1 VPPAIASSLNL
12 ALEEAISNVV
22 DHGYNDAAPHEID
35 VRGGGLASG
44 GSMNPRDETLKRV
57 DEKREEWL
65 ALLSELVRRP
75 SENPPGDTRAAADCV
90 ADYLK
95 RRGHQPEIVEPK
107 PGMVNV
113 VAVADRGAGRSVI
126 LNGHLDT
133 FPVGDRSEWERDPF
147 GGEVVDGKIYG
158 HGVSDMKAGTTASLI
173 AFCLL
178 SEISDAWKG
187 RLTFAAVA
195 DEETM
200 GPWGANYL
208 VDHHPKLRADAVLIG
223 EPSTPSTVRFGEKGM
238 VWFTLTARGQMAHS
252 AYPHHGWNAIFEVAE
267 TLRELREL
275 ETMAW
280 PVPEE
285 FGKRIDEARA
295 STTAMLGV
303 GTTDILSSVTV
314 NAGVIT
320 GGTKINLVADQCRV
334 EVDVR
339 VPPGVTTADI
349 LRVVGRIVRRHRGM
363 TYELI
368 QRSEPNWP
376 SPSDP
381 FLQTV
386 HQTITAVRG
395 EAPFFN
401 ISGPGTDSRVFRRA
415 GMPVAVFGPTPYFL
429 GGPNEHVTVRDYL
442 DVIRVHALSAL
453 EFLSER

>member
-1 VPPAIASSLNL
+1 M
-12 ALEEAISNVV
+12 
-22 DHGYNDAAPHEID
+22 D
-35 VRGGGLASG
+35 VR
-44 GSMNPRDETLKRV
+44 DEILNRIEERQ
-57 DEKREEWL
+57 DEWL
-65 ALLSELVRRP
+65 GLRGDLVRRP
-75 SENPPGDTRAAADCV
+75 SENPPGDTRAAAECLV
-90 ADYLK
+90 EYLEGK
-95 RRGHQPEIVEPK
+95 GHAHEIVEPK

-113 VAVADRGAGRSVI
+113 VATTDRGAGRSVI

-133 FPVGDRSEWERDPF
+133 FPVGGR
-147 GGEVVDGKIYG
+147 GG
-158 HGVSDMKAGTTASLI
+158 SDMKAGTAASLI

-178 SEISDAWKG
+178 SALRDEWKG

-238 VWFTLTARGQMAHS
+238 VWFTLTARGQMGHS
-252 AYPHHGWNAIFEVAE
+252 AYPHHGWNAIFEIAE
-267 TLRELREL
+267 ALAELRQM

-285 FGKRIDEARA
+285 FLRRIDEARA
-295 STTAMLGV
+295 PTTAMLGG
-303 GTTDILSSVTV
+303 GTTDVLSSVTV

-320 GGTKINLVADQCRV
+320 GGTKINLIADQCRV
-334 EVDVR
+334 EIDVR
-339 VPPGVTTADI
+339 IPPGVASADI
-349 LRVVGRIVRRHRGM
+349 LRIVGRVVRRHRGM
-363 TYELI
+363 RYDLI
-368 QRSEPNWP
+368 QRSEPNWTPP
-376 SPSDP
+376 SHE

-386 HQTITAVRG
+386 HRTVTAVCG

-429 GGPNEHVTVRDYL
+429 GGANEHVTVRDYL
-442 DVIRVHALSAL
+442 DVIRVHALSVL
-453 EFLSER
+453 EFLR

>member
-1 VPPAIASSLNL
+1 M
-12 ALEEAISNVV
+12 
-22 DHGYNDAAPHEID
+22 DA
-35 VRGGGLASG
+35 
-44 GSMNPRDETLKRV
+44 RDEILNRIEARQ
-57 DEKREEWL
+57 DEWL
-65 ALLSELVRRP
+65 RLLGDLVRRP
-75 SENPPGDTRAAADCV
+75 SENPPGDTRAAAECV
-90 ADYLK
+90 VEYLEDK
-95 RRGHQPEIVEPK
+95 GHAHEIVEPT

-113 VAVADRGAGRSVI
+113 VATTDRGAGRSVI

-133 FPVGDRSEWERDPF
+133 FPVGDRGGWERDPF
-147 GGEVVDGKIYG
+147 GGEVVDGKVFG
-158 HGVSDMKAGTTASLI
+158 RGVSDMKAGTAASLI

-178 SEISDAWKG
+178 SELRDEWKG

-238 VWFTLTARGQMAHS
+238 VWFTLTARGQMGHS
-252 AYPHHGWNAIFEVAE
+252 AYPHHGWNAIFEIAE
-267 TLRELREL
+267 ALAELRQM

-285 FGKRIDEARA
+285 FLRRIDEARA
-295 STTAMLGV
+295 PTTAMLGG
-303 GTTDILSSVTV
+303 GTTDVLSSVTV

-320 GGTKINLVADQCRV
+320 GGTKINLIADQCRV
-334 EVDVR
+334 EIDVR
-339 VPPGVTTADI
+339 IPPGVASADI
-349 LRVVGRIVRRHRGM
+349 LRIVGRVVRRHRGM
-363 TYELI
+363 RYDLM
-368 QRSEPNWP
+368 QRSEPNWTPP
-376 SPSDP
+376 SHE

-386 HQTITAVRG
+386 HRTVTAVCG

-429 GGPNEHVTVRDYL
+429 GGANEHVTVRDYL
-442 DVIRVHALSAL
+442 DVIRVHALSVL
-453 EFLSER
+453 EFLRA